1 VSTPEDRTRE
11 LPEDFRPVG
20 TIALLAV
27 FIVVMVL
34 LWFSV
39 YLVMLSRGPTG

>member
-27 FIVVMVL
+27 FTVVMVL

-39 YLVMLSRGPTG
+39 

>member
-1 VSTPEDRTRE
+1 VTAPEDGNA
-11 LPEDFRPVG
+11 EDAEHFRPVG

-27 FIVVMVL
+27 FGVLLVL
-34 LWFSV
+34 LWLSV

>member
-1 VSTPEDRTRE
+1 MSTREDRTTE
-11 LPEDFRPVG
+11 QPEDFRPVG

-27 FIVVMVL
+27 FITVMVL
-34 LWFSV
+34 LWLSV

>member
-1 VSTPEDRTRE
+1 VTTPEDSTPEDTE
-11 LPEDFRPVG
+11 SFRPIG

-27 FIVVMVL
+27 FAVLLVL
-34 LWFSV
+34 LWLSV

>member
-1 VSTPEDRTRE
+1 MTTPEDTTT
-11 LPEDFRPVG
+11 EDDAHFRPVG

-27 FIVVMVL
+27 VVVLVVL